1 VCVKVLGIFKYGYIY
16 HNNINNTSNINNN
29 NMTKSSSSTTSSTAS
44 SPNDIEQQGATTTR
58 NAMKGKRGRI
68 VFLSLAVGVL
78 VAVCVIVGL
87 SVSSSKSSASSGG
100 GEDGSGSGSGSGGFL
115 SNLFA
120 KAQCT
125 EPCVPGSEDIMDA
138 KTHGTSE
145 YPVQNPL
152 RWDCDFETADRISNF
167 NR

>member
-1 VCVKVLGIFKYGYIY
+1 
-16 HNNINNTSNINNN
+16 
-29 NMTKSSSSTTSSTAS
+29 
-44 SPNDIEQQGATTTR
+44 
-58 NAMKGKRGRI
+58 
-68 VFLSLAVGVL
+68 LAVGVL

-100 GEDGSGSGSGSGGFL
+100 GEDGSGSGSGGFL

>member
-1 VCVKVLGIFKYGYIY
+1 
-16 HNNINNTSNINNN
+16 
-29 NMTKSSSSTTSSTAS
+29 MTKSSSSTTSSTAS
-44 SPNDIEQQGATTTR
+44 PPKDIEQQGAAAATTTEATTTTT
-58 NAMKGKRGRI
+58 NAMKGKRRRI
-68 VFLSLAVGVL
+68 VFISLTVGVL

-87 SVSSSKSSASSGG
+87 SVASSKKASAL
-100 GEDGSGSGSGSGGFL
+100 GEDGSDSGGGFL
-115 SNLFA
+115 SNLFV

-125 EPCVPGSEDIMDA
+125 EPCVPGSEDIMDP
-138 KTHGTSE
+138 KSHGTSE

>member
-1 VCVKVLGIFKYGYIY
+1 
-16 HNNINNTSNINNN
+16 
-29 NMTKSSSSTTSSTAS
+29 MTKSSSSTTSSTAS
-44 SPNDIEQQGATTTR
+44 PPNDIEQLGATTKTTTR
-58 NAMKGKRGRI
+58 NAMKGKRVRI
-68 VFLSLAVGVL
+68 VFVSIAVGVL
-78 VAVCVIVGL
+78 VVVCVIVGL
-87 SVSSSKSSASSGG
+87 SVASSKKSASASGG
-100 GEDGSGSGSGSGGFL
+100 GSGEDGGFL

-125 EPCVPGSEDIMDA
+125 EPCVPGSEDIMDP
-138 KTHGTSE
+138 KNHGTSE